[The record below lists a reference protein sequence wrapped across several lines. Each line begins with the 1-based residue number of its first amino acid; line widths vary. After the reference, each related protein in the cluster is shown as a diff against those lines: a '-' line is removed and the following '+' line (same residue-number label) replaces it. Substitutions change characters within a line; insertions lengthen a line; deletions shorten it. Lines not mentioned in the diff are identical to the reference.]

1 MDFDMTGS
9 SSRLDECRETLAR
22 EFMGDGE
29 PHLLDRLRMG
39 REGSFDAETLARIC
53 GVKPGPAL
61 DLLARYESCPES
73 LAALMLVPVVLVA
86 WADRRVRMN
95 ERGAILDAAESCGIR
110 RGTPA
115 FNVLGRW
122 LHTRPSRA
130 LLDAWIAYVAALCS
144 EFDTGDR
151 QSLAERILQPAREIA
166 GRGFRI
172 KLPSWRRES
181 RVLDRLAEAFESPT
195 RYASRQLDRD
205 RE

>member
-1 MDFDMTGS
+1 
-9 SSRLDECRETLAR
+9 
-22 EFMGDGE
+22 MGPDE

-39 REGSFDAETLARIC
+39 REPSFDDEALARIC
-53 GVKPGPAL
+53 GVKPGRAL

-95 ERGAILDAAESCGIR
+95 ERGAILDAAESCGIQ

-122 LHTRPSRA
+122 LDTRPSRT
-130 LLDAWIAYVAALCS
+130 LREAWIAYVAALCG

-166 GRGFRI
+166 GRGFGI
-172 KLPSWRRES
+172 KLPSRRRES
-181 RVLDRLAEAFESPT
+181 RVLDRLSAAFELPT
-195 RYASRQLDRD
+195 RYTMRRSDRD
-205 RE
+205 RR